1 MKDCL
6 NVCITDFINTN
17 KITNQ
22 MQKSVLTV
30 ITLSLVVFG
39 MIGQQAVLGAVGQ
52 TPTVYLYPVSSSKD
66 YETFDNMGDCHQ
78 YVMDNPTLGFTKDDC
93 HKTSAELAPQ

>member
-1 MKDCL
+1 MKNCL
-6 NVCITDFINTN
+6 DVCIIDFINIDW
-17 KITNQ
+17 ITNQ

-39 MIGQQAVLGAVGQ
+39 MIGQQAVLSAVGQ

-78 YVMDNPTLGFTKDDC
+78 YVKDNPTLGFTMNDC
-93 HKTSAELAPQ
+93 HKTSAELPPP